1 MGSRGMR
8 LLLLGCS
15 GFVGREL
22 VPFLL
27 ELGHALTLVSRQRR
41 PFPHLE
47 GERLQ
52 CLQLD
57 PADPASWTS
66 PDLLEALAAAEG
78 VVNLAGEPIAERRW
92 SEAQRQRLRDS
103 RLLTTS
109 SLVESMKQLDSPPG
123 VLVSASAVGVYG
135 SSEESSFVESSPPA
149 TDFLGQLCQDWEAAA
164 LSAPEPCRIVVLRL
178 GIVLGSDGGAL
189 GKMLPVFRAGFGG
202 PVGSGKQWMSWIHR
216 HDLCRLIAA
225 ALEDSSYRGI
235 YNAVAPE
242 PVRMADFAHCLG
254 QVIGRPSLL
263 PVPAPLLKVLLGDG
277 AAVVL
282 EGQQVRPQRLLE
294 KGFQFDTPELSAALA
309 AATSPSPR

>member
-1 MGSRGMR
+1 MR

-41 PFPHLE
+41 PFPQLE
-47 GERLQ
+47 GDRLQ

-57 PADPASWTS
+57 PADPASWAS

-109 SLVESMKQLDSPPG
+109 SLVEAMKQLASPPG

-149 TDFLGQLCQDWEAAA
+149 TDFLGLLCQDWEAAA
-164 LSAPEPCRIVVLRL
+164 LAAPEPCRIVVLRL
-178 GIVLGSDGGAL
+178 GIVLGPDGGAL
-189 GKMLPVFRAGFGG
+189 GKMLPVFRAGLGG

-225 ALEDSSYRGI
+225 ALEDSSYRGV

-254 QVIGRPSLL
+254 EVLGRPSLL
-263 PVPAPLLKVLLGDG
+263 PVPAPVLKVVLGDG

>member
-1 MGSRGMR
+1 MGVR

-22 VPFLL
+22 VSHLL
-27 ELGHALTLVSRQRR
+27 GLGHGLSLVSRQKQ
-41 PFPHLE
+41 PFPQLE
-47 GERLQ
+47 GDRLR

-57 PADPASWTS
+57 PSDPASWSS
-66 PDLLEALAAAEG
+66 PDLQGALASAEG

-103 RLLTTS
+103 RLLTTQA
-109 SLVESMKQLDSPPG
+109 LVEAMASLPSPPG

-135 SSEESSFVESSPPA
+135 SSEDSCFVETSPPA

-164 LSAPEPCRIVVLRL
+164 LAAPNPCRVVVLRL
-178 GIVLGSDGGAL
+178 GIVLGPDGGAL

-202 PVGSGKQWMSWIHR
+202 PVGSGRQWMSWIHR
-216 HDLCRLIAA
+216 HDLCRLVAT
-225 ALEDSSYRGI
+225 ALEDPSYRGV

-242 PVRMADFAHCLG
+242 PVRMADFASCLG
-254 QVIGRPSLL
+254 EVLGRPSLL

-294 KGFQFDTPELSAALA
+294 QGFQYATPNLTAALA
-309 AATSPSPR
+309 AATNPAPR